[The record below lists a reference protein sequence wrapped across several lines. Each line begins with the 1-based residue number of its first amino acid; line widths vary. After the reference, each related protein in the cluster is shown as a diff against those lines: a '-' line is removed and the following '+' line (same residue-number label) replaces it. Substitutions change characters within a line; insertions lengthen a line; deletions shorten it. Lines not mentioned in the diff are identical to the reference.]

1 VLKQERRD
9 ERCKGAWVHGSR
21 ILPRTLGRGAQH

>member
-21 ILPRTLGRGAQH
+21 ILPCTLRRGAQH